1 MELKKEIER
10 LSFILKPYSD
20 RTRLVELEA
29 VNAVIDE
36 YNSIPIEPP
45 VMLNFADI
53 ENIIA
58 NLRLKE
64 YAEYLRNYETGKPK
78 NLIVFSDGYKKALK
92 DILAEVSK
100 ISA

>member
-36 YNSIPIEPP
+36 YFSIPIKPP
-45 VMLNFADI
+45 IKTEIADKNKTVEQVELELL
-53 ENIIA
+53 ENIIE
-58 NLRLKE
+58 RFSGVYPE
-64 YAEYLRNYETGKPK
+64 YHRSIIDDMIEDIK
-78 NLIVFSDGYKKALK
+78 NPGI
-92 DILAEVSK
+92 
-100 ISA
+100 